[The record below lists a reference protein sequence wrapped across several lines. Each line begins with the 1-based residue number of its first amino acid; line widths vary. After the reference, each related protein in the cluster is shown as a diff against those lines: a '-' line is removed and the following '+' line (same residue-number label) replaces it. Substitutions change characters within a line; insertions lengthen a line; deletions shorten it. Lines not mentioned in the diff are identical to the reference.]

1 MFLLIAGTNISG
13 KSLKGSCG
21 NSDDNPCTCSFLE
34 RTNCKNKVIQQ
45 STKNKNVQTV
55 QRIRF

>member
-1 MFLLIAGTNISG
+1 MLITIITIIIFAFFMFLLIAGTNVTG

-34 RTNCKNKVIQQ
+34 RVNCKNNIIQQ
-45 STKNKNVQTV
+45 
-55 QRIRF
+55 

>member
-1 MFLLIAGTNISG
+1 MFITIITIIIFGFFMLVLIAGTNISG

-34 RTNCKNKVIQQ
+34 RTNCKNKIIQQ
-45 STKNKNVQTV
+45 
-55 QRIRF
+55 